1 MIFEPLA
8 EHHDRA
14 AFTCSGEEGAILQD
28 YLRNDTRGPREHR
41 KHVTALHVM
50 VRESAPSVICGFFTL
65 SSASLRIEDSP
76 KNIAKGLPKYRTMP
90 AVRLGRMAVDDRFRG
105 HDLGTLLIQEAF
117 SIAVRLKDSV
127 GFVAMLVDAK
137 TDNLVNYYELRGFT
151 RLPEAE
157 RTLFIM
163 QPTMEQVLSALAR
176 RRTCV

>member
-1 MIFEPLA
+1 MLDGIIFEPLA
-8 EHHDRA
+8 EYHDRA

-28 YLRNDTRGPREHR
+28 YLRNDARGPREHR
-41 KHVTALHVM
+41 KHVTTLHVM
-50 VRESAPSVICGFFTL
+50 VQESAPSLICGYFTL
-65 SSASLRIEDSP
+65 SSASLRIEELP

-90 AVRLGRMAVDDRFRG
+90 AIRLGRMAIDDRFRG

-117 SIAVRLKDSV
+117 NIAVRLKDSV

-137 TDNLVNYYELRGFT
+137 TDNLVNYYEQRGFT

-163 QPTMEQVLSALAR
+163 QPTMEQILSAS
-176 RRTCV
+176 